1 MLDKISSM
9 VSMFF
14 FKLLGNDYRINT
26 LRKRG
31 VKIGSNCR
39 IYGYSWSTE
48 PYLIE
53 IGDHVV
59 VAKGTVFMTHDGAV
73 WIFRDKDPNIDLFGK
88 IKVGNNCVIA
98 LNAIILPNTTIGNN
112 CVIGAGSVV
121 RGVIPDNSVAIGN
134 PAKVI
139 MSTGVYY
146 AMIKNNP
153 GKMNTARIP
162 DKEKEKVI
170 REQFS
175 K

>member
-1 MLDKISSM
+1 M
-9 VSMFF
+9 VSMFL
-14 FKLLGNDYRINT
+14 FKLLGNDYRIKT

-59 VAKGTVFMTHDGAV
+59 IAKGTSFMTHDGGV

-98 LNAIILPNTTIGNN
+98 LNVIILPNTTIGNN

-139 MSTGVYY
+139 MSTGIYY

-153 GKMNTARIP
+153 GKMNTAAIP
-162 DKEKEKVI
+162 DKEKEKI
-170 REQFS
+170 ILERFS
-175 K
+175 KIVN

>member
-1 MLDKISSM
+1 
-9 VSMFF
+9 MFF
-14 FKLLGNDYRINT
+14 FKLLGNEYRIKT

-31 VKIGSNCR
+31 VKIGSKCR

-73 WIFRDKDPNIDLFGK
+73 WVFRDKAPNLDLFGK

-98 LNAIILPNTTIGNN
+98 LNSILLPNTTIGNN
-112 CVIGAGSVV
+112 CVIGAGAVV
-121 RGVIPDNSVAIGN
+121 RGIIPDNSVAIGN

-139 MSTGVYY
+139 MSTSLYY
-146 AMIKNNP
+146 AMIRNNP
-153 GKMNTARIP
+153 GKLDTAGISDR
-162 DKEKEKVI
+162 EK
-170 REQFS
+170 REIVLKQFS